1 MQYVVVDGLPPVSK
15 VGLGTIRFGERG
27 FDPAVGRAIIRR
39 AIELGIT
46 HFDTAESSG
55 WGRSER
61 LLGEA
66 LDTGD
71 VPGVV
76 VTSKYAPLLPLPA
89 VIGRRARASRSR
101 LGLPEIPL
109 YLLHMPNPLVPRRV
123 IMRGFRQAQDT
134 GVIGSAG
141 VSNHS
146 LRQWQAAEA
155 ALGHPI
161 VANEILLNLLHRG
174 PLDDLVPWAA
184 RHHRLVIAA
193 SPLGAGML
201 TGRYDSG
208 HPPADLPWLRRLVMR
223 HAALPPTP
231 ANLRR
236 LNPLLEQLRAIAARH
251 GATPA
256 AIALAWTIGPDPV
269 VVIPGAS
276 SIGQLEANAAAADI
290 ILGQDEQQA
299 LAAAVGE
306 IRESP
311 GDRPRHS

>member
-1 MQYVVVDGLPPVSK
+1 VDGLPPVSK
-15 VGLGTIRFGERG
+15 VGLGTMRFGERG
-27 FDPAVGRAIIRR
+27 FDPAVARAIIRR
-39 AIELGIT
+39 ALELGIT
-46 HFDTAESSG
+46 HFDTAEAYG

-66 LDTGD
+66 LDAGQT
-71 VPGVV
+71 PNVV

-89 VIGRRARASRSR
+89 VISRRARRSRSR
-101 LGLPEIPL
+101 LGLPQIPL
-109 YLLHMPNPLVPRRV
+109 YLLHAPNPLVPRRV
-123 IMRGFRQAQDT
+123 IMRGFRQARDA

-155 ALGHPI
+155 ALGQPI
-161 VANEILLNLLHRG
+161 AANEILLNLLHRG
-174 PLDDLVPWAA
+174 PLGDLVPWAA
-184 RHHRLVIAA
+184 QHHRLIICA
-193 SPLGAGML
+193 SPLGSGML

-208 HPPADLPWLRRLVMR
+208 HPPAGLPPLRRLGVR

-236 LNPLLEQLRAIAARH
+236 LDPLLGQLRETAARH

-256 AIALAWTIGPDPV
+256 AIALAWAIRPEPV

-276 SIGQLEANAAAADI
+276 SISQLEANAAAADI
-290 ILGQDEQQA
+290 ALSDDEQRA
-299 LAAAVGE
+299 LTAAAGE
-306 IRESP
+306 VLAPART
-311 GDRPRHS
+311 RAKR